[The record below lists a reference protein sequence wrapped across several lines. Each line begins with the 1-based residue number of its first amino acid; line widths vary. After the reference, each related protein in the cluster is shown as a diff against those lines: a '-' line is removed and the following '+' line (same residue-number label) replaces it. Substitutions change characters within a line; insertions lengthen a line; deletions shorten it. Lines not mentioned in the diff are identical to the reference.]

1 MGDIESLFNIDWKA
15 FIIAVFVILFG
26 FQAAVQLF
34 QWFLFDFLGI
44 ETKAMRQRKE
54 EHELLIQTAN
64 GLKSL
69 SEQHAEDVKQ
79 SIKHDQQ
86 IQINLDNCIT
96 EIKNSIESTQNA
108 IKQFTENRIRDR
120 EQSFSIQRELTESI
134 NKIADG
140 NDSRDKQM
148 ESIITSQKESL
159 ANTINQKYK
168 HYLSINGIPEDEV
181 DEFVN
186 LHSAYKLLG
195 GNHNG
200 DAKFNYCMEH
210 LQIIPVEVKLKYD
223 GN

>member
-86 IQINLDNCIT
+86 IQTNLDNCIT
-96 EIKNSIESTQNA
+96 EIKKSIESTQNA
-108 IKQFTENRIRDR
+108 IKQFTENRIHDR

-181 DEFVN
+181 DEFVA

-223 GN
+223 

>member
-15 FIIAVFVILFG
+15 FVIAVFVILFG

-86 IQINLDNCIT
+86 IQVNLDNCIT
-96 EIKNSIESTQNA
+96 EIKKSVESTQNA
-108 IKQFTENRIRDR
+108 IKQFTENRIHDR
-120 EQSFSIQRELTESI
+120 EQSFSIQKELTESI
-134 NKIADG
+134 NKIVDG
-140 NDSRDKQM
+140 NDVRDKQM

-168 HYLSINGIPEDEV
+168 HYLAIDGIPEDEV

>member
-1 MGDIESLFNIDWKA
+1 
-15 FIIAVFVILFG
+15 
-26 FQAAVQLF
+26 
-34 QWFLFDFLGI
+34 
-44 ETKAMRQRKE
+44 MRQRKE

-64 GLKSL
+64 GLKNL

-86 IQINLDNCIT
+86 IQANLDNCIT
-96 EIKNSIESTQNA
+96 EIKKSVESTQNA
-108 IKQFTENRIRDR
+108 IKQFTENRIHDR
-120 EQSFSIQRELTESI
+120 EQSFSIQRELTDSI

-140 NDSRDKQM
+140 NDARDKQM

-168 HYLSINGIPEDEV
+168 HYLAIDGIPEDEV

-186 LHSAYKLLG
+186 LHAAYKLLG

-210 LQIIPVEVKLKYD
+210 LQIIPVDVKLKYD
-223 GN
+223 EKE